1 MYDPIWLL
9 VTQAWCDDSMT
20 IISLSLNE
28 AMLQELDSV
37 QKAMGFSG
45 RSEAIR
51 AAIRMLLGEFKEESL
66 TGKVRGIL
74 LLIHE
79 HEAESLVTNVKHNF
93 LDIIHTQLH
102 NRFKEGKCLEL
113 FLLEGE
119 ADRVRE
125 MTRTFQKTDSIEVT
139 RLVVA

>member
-1 MYDPIWLL
+1 
-9 VTQAWCDDSMT
+9 MT

-28 AMLQELDSV
+28 AMLQELDNV

-93 LDIIHTQLH
+93 LDIIYTQLH

-139 RLVVA
+139 KLVVA

>member
-1 MYDPIWLL
+1 
-9 VTQAWCDDSMT
+9 MT

-28 AMLQELDSV
+28 PMLEELDSV

-51 AAIRMLLGEFKEESL
+51 AAIRMLLGEFREESL

>member
-1 MYDPIWLL
+1 
-9 VTQAWCDDSMT
+9 MT
-20 IISLSLNE
+20 IVSLSLNE
-28 AMLQELDSV
+28 TMLEEVDRVQE
-37 QKAMGFSG
+37 AMGFSG
-45 RSEAIR
+45 RSEVIR

-66 TGKVRGIL
+66 TGRVGGIL
-74 LLIHE
+74 LLIHG

-113 FLLEGE
+113 FLVEGE
-119 ADRVRE
+119 AERVKE
-125 MTRTFQKTDSIEVT
+125 MTRTFQKADSIELT

>member
-1 MYDPIWLL
+1 
-9 VTQAWCDDSMT
+9 MT

-51 AAIRMLLGEFKEESL
+51 AAIRMLLAEFKEESL

-79 HEAESLVTNVKHNF
+79 HEAESLVTNVKHNL

-102 NRFKEGKCLEL
+102 NRFKEGRCLEL

>member
-1 MYDPIWLL
+1 
-9 VTQAWCDDSMT
+9 MT

-51 AAIRMLLGEFKEESL
+51 AAIWMLLGEFKEESL

>member
-1 MYDPIWLL
+1 M
-9 VTQAWCDDSMT
+9 A

-28 AMLQELDSV
+28 TMLQELNQV

-45 RSEAIR
+45 RSEVIR
-51 AAIRMLLGEFKEESL
+51 TAIRMLLGEFREGSL
-66 TGKVRGIL
+66 TGRVRGVL

-79 HEAESLVTNVKHNF
+79 HEEESLVTNVKHNF

-125 MTRTFQKTDSIEVT
+125 MTRTFQKADSIELV
-139 RLVVA
+139 RLILA

>member
-1 MYDPIWLL
+1 
-9 VTQAWCDDSMT
+9 MT
-20 IISLSLNE
+20 IISLSLNDT
-28 AMLQELDSV
+28 MLRELDTV
-37 QKAMGFSG
+37 QEAMGFSG

-51 AAIRMLLGEFKEESL
+51 AAIRMLLGEFREESL
-66 TGKVRGIL
+66 TGEVRGIL

-79 HEAESLVTNVKHNF
+79 HEAESLVTNVKHSF

-102 NRFKEGKCLEL
+102 DRFKEGKCLEL

-125 MTRTFQKTDSIEVT
+125 MTRTFQKSDSIELT

>member
-1 MYDPIWLL
+1 
-9 VTQAWCDDSMT
+9 MT
-20 IISLSLNE
+20 IISLSLNDT
-28 AMLQELDSV
+28 MLQELDSV

-139 RLVVA
+139 KLVVA

>member
-1 MYDPIWLL
+1 
-9 VTQAWCDDSMT
+9 MT

-45 RSEAIR
+45 RSGAIR

-93 LDIIHTQLH
+93 LDIILTQLH

>member
-1 MYDPIWLL
+1 
-9 VTQAWCDDSMT
+9 MT
-20 IISLSLNE
+20 IISLSLNDT
-28 AMLQELDSV
+28 MLQELDSV

>member
-1 MYDPIWLL
+1 
-9 VTQAWCDDSMT
+9 MT
-20 IISLSLNE
+20 IISASLSDVT
-28 AMLQELDSV
+28 LQQLHRI
-37 QKAMGFSG
+37 QKTMGFSG

-51 AAIRMLLGEFKEESL
+51 AAVRMLATESKEREAL
-66 TGKVRGIL
+66 AGKVTGIL
-74 LLIHE
+74 LLIHD
-79 HEAESLVTNVKHNF
+79 HEAESLVTNMKHTF

-125 MTRTFQKTDSIEVT
+125 MTEAFQRADDIEFVK
-139 RLVVA
+139 LLIA

>member
-1 MYDPIWLL
+1 M
-9 VTQAWCDDSMT
+9 QERCDDSMT

-28 AMLQELDSV
+28 TMLQELDSV
-37 QKAMGFSG
+37 RKAMGFSG

-102 NRFKEGKCLEL
+102 DRFKEGKCLEL

-125 MTRTFQKTDSIEVT
+125 MTRTFQKMDSIEVT

>member
-1 MYDPIWLL
+1 M
-9 VTQAWCDDSMT
+9 A

-28 AMLQELDSV
+28 TMLQELDNV

-45 RSEAIR
+45 RSEVIR

-66 TGKVRGIL
+66 TGRVRGVL

-125 MTRTFQKTDSIEVT
+125 MTRTFQKADSIELT
-139 RLVVA
+139 KLVVA

>member
-1 MYDPIWLL
+1 
-9 VTQAWCDDSMT
+9 MT
-20 IISLSLNE
+20 IISFSLNE

-79 HEAESLVTNVKHNF
+79 HEAESLVTSVKHNF
-93 LDIIHTQLH
+93 LDIIYTQLH

>member
-1 MYDPIWLL
+1 
-9 VTQAWCDDSMT
+9 MT
-20 IISLSLNE
+20 IVSLSLNE
-28 AMLQELDSV
+28 TMLQELDRV

-45 RSEAIR
+45 RSEVIR
-51 AAIRMLLGEFKEESL
+51 AAIRMLLGEFREESL
-66 TGKVRGIL
+66 TGSVSGVL
-74 LLIHE
+74 LLIHD

-119 ADRVRE
+119 AERVRE
-125 MTRTFQKTDSIEVT
+125 MTRTFQKADSIELT
-139 RLVVA
+139 KLVMA

>member
-1 MYDPIWLL
+1 M
-9 VTQAWCDDSMT
+9 A
-20 IISLSLNE
+20 IISLSCNE
-28 AMLQELDSV
+28 TMLEELDRV

-45 RSEAIR
+45 RSEVIR

-66 TGKVRGIL
+66 RGRVSGIL
-74 LLIHE
+74 LLIHD

-93 LDIIHTQLH
+93 LDIIHTQVH

-125 MTRTFQKTDSIEVT
+125 MTRTFQKADSIELT

>member
-1 MYDPIWLL
+1 M
-9 VTQAWCDDSMT
+9 V

-28 AMLQELDSV
+28 TMLKELDRV

-45 RSEAIR
+45 RSELIR
-51 AAIRMLLGEFKEESL
+51 AAIRMLLAEFKEESL
-66 TGKVRGIL
+66 TGRVGGIL
-74 LLIHE
+74 LLIHG

-125 MTRTFQKTDSIEVT
+125 MTRTFQKADSIELT
-139 RLVVA
+139 RLIVA

>member
-1 MYDPIWLL
+1 M
-9 VTQAWCDDSMT
+9 A

-28 AMLQELDSV
+28 TMLQELDKV

-45 RSEAIR
+45 RSEVIR
-51 AAIRMLLGEFKEESL
+51 AAIRMLLGELKEESL
-66 TGKVRGIL
+66 TGRVRGVL

-79 HEAESLVTNVKHNF
+79 HEAESLVTSVKHNF

-125 MTRTFQKTDSIEVT
+125 MTRTFQKADSIELT
-139 RLVVA
+139 KLVVA

>member
-1 MYDPIWLL
+1 M
-9 VTQAWCDDSMT
+9 A

-28 AMLQELDSV
+28 TMLRELDGV

-45 RSEAIR
+45 RSEVIR

-66 TGKVRGIL
+66 TGRVRGVL

-119 ADRVRE
+119 AERVRE
-125 MTRTFQKTDSIEVT
+125 MTRTFQKADSIELT

>member
-1 MYDPIWLL
+1 
-9 VTQAWCDDSMT
+9 MT

-102 NRFKEGKCLEL
+102 NRFQEGKCLEL

>member
-1 MYDPIWLL
+1 VPI
-9 VTQAWCDDSMT
+9 VSA
-20 IISLSLNE
+20 SLNE
-28 AMLQELDSV
+28 GTLQELRSI

-51 AAIRMLLGEFKEESL
+51 AAIRMLATESKERETL
-66 TGKVRGIL
+66 AGKVTGIL
-74 LLIHE
+74 LLVHE
-79 HEAESLVTNVKHNF
+79 HEAESLVTSTKHTF

-119 ADRVRE
+119 ADRVKE
-125 MTRTFQKTDSIEVT
+125 MTEVFQKADDIEFVKLLVT
-139 RLVVA
+139 